1 MNKLYVGFD
10 DINDARKM
18 NSWEPLQ
25 AFLEIHI
32 QDGGVVEIEQRYE
45 NAASQTLAV
54 IDSVEAL
61 KAWT

>member
-1 MNKLYVGFD
+1 MNKLYIGFD

-18 NSWEPLQ
+18 NSWKQLQ
-25 AFLEIHI
+25 DFLQLHI

-45 NAASQTLAV
+45 NAASQTIAV

>member
-18 NSWEPLQ
+18 NSWEPLKACLQ
-25 AFLEIHI
+25 LHI
-32 QDGGVVEIEQRYE
+32 QDGGVVVIEQRYV
-45 NAASQTLAV
+45 NAPSQIIAV

-61 KAWT
+61 KDWS